1 MIKNR
6 RGSVTWVPLLV
17 LATFLVFML
26 AGCGGS
32 PMPADNKPPDPP
44 PGQQQEQAG
53 PVPEPGQQPV
63 QAPQPAQPAQ
73 TPPSESAISL
83 VHAVVTK
90 VVDGDTVHVD
100 IGGRT
105 EKVRLIGVDTP
116 ETVHPD
122 RPEEPFGREA
132 RAFARAE
139 LDGQKVWLELDVR
152 ERCKYGRLLAY
163 VWLEQPVSGTEAE
176 VRAKMFNAGLLLEGY
191 AQVMTVPPNVKYT
204 DLFVKFQREAR
215 EGNRGLWGI
224 APQDPAATQE
234 PATPQDP
241 AAKGAF
247 VGSAKSD
254 KYHLPDCRWAERIAP
269 ANEIWFAS
277 AAEAGAQGYK
287 PCGTCRPPG

>member
-1 MIKNR
+1 
-6 RGSVTWVPLLV
+6 
-17 LATFLVFML
+17 
-26 AGCGGS
+26 
-32 PMPADNKPPDPP
+32 MPADNRLPDPP

-63 QAPQPAQPAQ
+63 QTPQPAQPAQAPQPAQPAQ
-73 TPPSESAISL
+73 TPPSGPTVSL
-83 VHAVVTK
+83 AQAVVTR

-100 IGGRT
+100 IGGRA

-132 RAFARAE
+132 SAFARAE
-139 LDGQKVWLELDVR
+139 LDGRKIWLELDVR

-163 VWLEQPVSGTEAE
+163 VWLEQPASAAEAE
-176 VRAKMFNAGLLLEGY
+176 VRAKMFNAGLLLDGY

-224 APQDPAATQE
+224 APQEPAAVQE
-234 PATPQDP
+234 PATLQDP

-247 VGSAKSD
+247 VGSVKSD
-254 KYHLPDCRWAERIAP
+254 KYHRPGCRWAERIAP

-277 AAEAGAQGYK
+277 VAEARAQGYK
-287 PCGTCRPPG
+287 PCGTCRPPPG